1 MNHLKQNAS
10 QAGNFDVCGWAL
22 WASARRQ
29 RSSETGQSWDDWA
42 SISIFANNDAIE
54 CQLSPVATISL
65 CCLLPKPVACDS
77 RRERDVKVEAGLPTY
92 PRSAVVL
99 RNLVDGIL
107 EDMLVH
113 LQN

>member
-1 MNHLKQNAS
+1 MPRRFLMNHLKQNAS

-77 RRERDVKVEAGLPTY
+77 RRFSCLD
-92 PRSAVVL
+92 L
-99 RNLVDGIL
+99 RAIMTLL
-107 EDMLVH
+107 AT
-113 LQN
+113 